1 MRKFIYHIK
10 SLLFCQLA
18 LVLVAALSLTACD
31 DKNDGDYVPGE
42 PTPSGSMQVYFDAS
56 NAADFITAPGENAPV
71 EITVSRENADEAA
84 EVPIICKSVA
94 EGLTIP
100 TSVKFEAGKKTTTL
114 TIDVGSL
121 EENKKYQFSL
131 AIGDEYADHYT
142 KLNGSST
149 YSGYVMEASWNTYV
163 KDATMTW
170 TVGGT
175 KQTWTRDIERL
186 GSTNRYRIK
195 DFVGSGLD
203 MVFTEEG
210 PASGADMDGYNKIVP
225 YTNSY
230 AYNDGT
236 VDGYYLYDSNKGE
249 YPSWTLGDKTISYL
263 CIMTSYI
270 GSGDYSYISFEKG
283 YVCFGTYYTDYSD
296 GTSDSYNYIELEF
309 TPQN

>member
-1 MRKFIYHIK
+1 MRKFIYQIK
-10 SLLFCQLA
+10 SLLLCQLA
-18 LVLVAALSLTACD
+18 LVMLVALCLTACD
-31 DKNDGDYVPGE
+31 DKNDSDYVPGE
-42 PTPSGSMQVYFDAS
+42 PTPAGSMQVYFDAE
-56 NAADFITAPGENAPV
+56 NAADFITAPGETSYVA
-71 EITVSRENADEAA
+71 ITVSRMKTDEAA
-84 EVPIICKSVA
+84 EVPIICKSAA

-100 TSVKFEAGKKTTTL
+100 TSVKFGAGEKSATL
-114 TIDVGSL
+114 QIGVGQL
-121 EENKKYQFSL
+121 KENEKYSFSL
-131 AIGDEYADHYT
+131 AIGDEYADHYS
-142 KLNGSST
+142 KLDGSST
-149 YSGYVMEASWNTYV
+149 YSGYVMEASWDTYV

-175 KQTWTRDIERL
+175 KQTWTKDIERL
-186 GSTNRYRIK
+186 GTTNRYRIK

-210 PASGADMDGYNKIVP
+210 AASGMDGYNKILP
-225 YTNSY
+225 YTNFY

-270 GSGDYSYISFEKG
+270 GTGDYSYISFEEG
-283 YVCFGTYYTDYSD
+283 YACFGTYYTDYSD

-309 TPQN
+309 DPVK

>member
-1 MRKFIYHIK
+1 MRKFIYQIK
-10 SLLFCQLA
+10 SLLVCQLS
-18 LVLVAALSLTACD
+18 LMLVAAFCLTACD
-31 DKNDGDYVPGE
+31 DKADSDYVPGE
-42 PTPSGSMQVYFDAS
+42 PTPAGSMQVYFDAS

-71 EITVSRENADEAA
+71 EITVSREKADEAA
-84 EVPIICKSVA
+84 EVPIICKSAA

-100 TSVKFEAGKKTTTL
+100 SSVKFEAGEKTATL
-114 TIDVGSL
+114 SIGVGNL
-121 EENKKYQFSL
+121 VENQKYSFTL

-142 KLNGSST
+142 KLDGSST
-149 YSGYVMEASWNTYV
+149 YSGYVMEASWDTYV

-175 KQTWTRDIERL
+175 KQTWTKDIERL
-186 GSTNRYRIK
+186 GTTNRYRIK

-210 PASGADMDGYNKIVP
+210 AASGMDGYNKIVP
-225 YTNSY
+225 YTNFY

-270 GSGDYSYISFEKG
+270 GTGDYSYISFEEG
-283 YVCFGTYYTDYSD
+283 YACFGTYYTDYSD

-309 TPQN
+309 DPVK